1 MILKLVNL
9 ILMIVVVVGGGMLVS
24 QRYKSRLHYMKLEE
38 LRKSAYQYDQ
48 NYTKLQLELGTYSS
62 GLVLQD
68 IAYNKLGLVTPDNK
82 HIRGAK

>member
-1 MILKLVNL
+1 MLLV
-9 ILMIVVVVGGGMLVS
+9 VVVVGGGLLVS

-38 LRKSAYQYDQ
+38 LKKAAYQYDQ

-82 HIRGAK
+82 HIIGTK